1 MRLRLIHLKKSINF
15 FSYQSLKRIVDFAI
29 FLTVFAL
36 ISSAISI
43 FYEIKVND
51 LSLKISQDQT
61 KQRIYNSWIELINK
75 NLHKSERRFVFT
87 AESMGIEWNN
97 FEDELNREQVFTFRI
112 YQILNQMPTQLKNAA
127 RDMRYNFS
135 NEQIEKYDI
144 ESLEEGYDK
153 AYATLRDID
162 YFDTSSNFNELQK
175 SLITSI
181 YETKQLLK
189 LALTIFLSAKTD
201 VDLSIN
207 NLSEQKNEISR
218 LSTNIILI
226 SFVLQLLIFLAI
238 QFVDIRSSEEV

>member
-1 MRLRLIHLKKSINF
+1 MRLRLIHLKKSVNF

-61 KQRIYNSWIELINK
+61 KQRIYNSWITLISE
-75 NLHKSERRFVFT
+75 NLHKSERRFIFT
-87 AESMGIEWNN
+87 AENMGTEWNN
-97 FEDELNREQVFTFRI
+97 FSDELNRDQVFTFRI

-127 RDMRYNFS
+127 RDMKYNFS
-135 NEQIEKYDI
+135 NKQIEKYDI
-144 ESLEEGYDK
+144 ESLEEGYEK
-153 AYATLRDID
+153 AYVLLRDTD
-162 YFDTSSNFNELQK
+162 YFNTKNNFSELQQNLVK
-175 SLITSI
+175 SIF
-181 YETKQLLK
+181 ETEQLLK
-189 LALTIFLSAKTD
+189 KALSIFLSAKSD
-201 VDLSIN
+201 VDQSIN

>member
-15 FSYQSLKRIVDFAI
+15 FSYQSLKRVVDLAI

-36 ISSAISI
+36 ISSTISI
-43 FYEIKVND
+43 YYEIKVND

-75 NLHKSERRFVFT
+75 NLHKSERRFIFT
-87 AESMGIEWNN
+87 AESMGIEWDN
-97 FEDELNREQVFTFRI
+97 FANELNREQVFTFRI

-135 NEQIEKYDI
+135 DEQIKKYDI
-144 ESLEEGYDK
+144 ESLENGYEN
-153 AYATLRDID
+153 AYIILRDTD
-162 YFDTSSNFNELQK
+162 YFDNRSNFSELQENLVK
-175 SLITSI
+175 SI
-181 YETKQLLK
+181 YETEQLLK
-189 LALTIFLSAKTD
+189 EALSIFLSAKSD

-207 NLSEQKNEISR
+207 NFSEQKNDISR

-226 SFVLQLLIFLAI
+226 SFILQLLIFVAI

>member
-1 MRLRLIHLKKSINF
+1 LRLRLIHLKKSINF

>member
-153 AYATLRDID
+153 AYAILRDID
-162 YFDTSSNFNELQK
+162 YFDTNSNFNELQK

-181 YETKQLLK
+181 YETKKLLK
-189 LALTIFLSAKTD
+189 LALLIFLSAKTD

>member
-153 AYATLRDID
+153 AYAILRDID
-162 YFDTSSNFNELQK
+162 YFDTNSNFNELQK

-181 YETKQLLK
+181 YETKKLLK
-189 LALTIFLSAKTD
+189 LALSIFLSAKTD

-238 QFVDIRSSEEV
+238 QFVDIRRSEEV

>member
-43 FYEIKVND
+43 FYEIKIND

-153 AYATLRDID
+153 AYAILRDID
-162 YFDTSSNFNELQK
+162 YFDTNSNFNELQK

-181 YETKQLLK
+181 YETKKLLK
-189 LALTIFLSAKTD
+189 LALLIFLSAKTD

>member
-153 AYATLRDID
+153 AYAILRDID
-162 YFDTSSNFNELQK
+162 YFDTNSNFNELQK

-181 YETKQLLK
+181 YETKKLLK
-189 LALTIFLSAKTD
+189 LALSIFLSAKTD

-207 NLSEQKNEISR
+207 NLSEQKIEISR